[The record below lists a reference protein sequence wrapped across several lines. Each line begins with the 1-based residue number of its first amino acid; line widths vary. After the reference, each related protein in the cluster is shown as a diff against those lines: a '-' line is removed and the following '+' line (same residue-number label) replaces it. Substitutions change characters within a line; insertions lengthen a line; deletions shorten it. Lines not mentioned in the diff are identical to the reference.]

1 MIQVLFWSHLRP
13 ELDDT
18 AQQEYAARL
27 GDLVK
32 AAATHAGFISHKTYT
47 APDGERL
54 TVVEFENEAAL
65 NAWRDL
71 PQHREAQHRGR
82 QMFYDDYRTLVLK
95 PLRGSVW
102 KRPRGT

>member
-1 MIQVLFWSHLRP
+1 MIQVLFWSRLRP
-13 ELDDT
+13 DMDD
-18 AQQEYAARL
+18 AAEQEYQTRL
-27 GDLVK
+27 GDMVK
-32 AAATHAGFISHKTYT
+32 LAESHAGFISHKTYT

-54 TVVEFENEAAL
+54 TVVEFEDEAAL

-82 QMFYDDYRTLVLK
+82 QAFYDEYRTLVLK
-95 PLRGSVW
+95 PLRGNTW